1 MEVVKPVGFPAR
13 YVVAGV
19 ASVLAVAVFWLVYT
33 WPVAVQYLPNFKVE
47 YSRGIGKVL
56 QLEVVNETGRPVVF
70 CATLYGWLPNGTFM
84 EIGWRCGKGVI
95 NLDKRPLDKY
105 VKHYVD
111 IPGDVGVLV
120 FLTYINGTEGGK
132 PALARYVTSFAV
144 DPRETPRRDVV
155 KATIKVKSRG
165 APQRQ
170 DTTAKYSLQWPPSQ
184 IDEGCIVID
193 GWYMC
198 FHWKLDYIY
207 DVGYNT
213 QFPIAA
219 VRVFYD
225 YYKYYYLRV
234 EAYLRVS
241 GRNYIYFRG
250 GAAISY
256 MGVSVGHS
264 ADIYTITLREQKV
277 YLNLKARL
285 EYPSRPV
292 VFAAGFYGDYAL
304 ARYKE
309 VMRSPLCPLGCETG
323 YTADVYMVRPIF
335 QSDGTIKQFVD
346 ADYTPDDEHGLSRFF
361 ITANRY
367 WSYLTARDDFELKLN
382 SIYIK
387 NSVGGVDI
395 FSVGIP
401 WPFKTPIPIDT
412 SLTVGVGQDQQ
423 LMALAEV
430 VAVLREV
437 YKSRD
442 DVVGLYYTPEAEF
455 RVGDYETR
463 IASLLVDV
471 YTVRQR

>member
-1 MEVVKPVGFPAR
+1 M
-13 YVVAGV
+13 
-19 ASVLAVAVFWLVYT
+19 
-33 WPVAVQYLPNFKVE
+33 
-47 YSRGIGKVL
+47 
-56 QLEVVNETGRPVVF
+56 
-70 CATLYGWLPNGTFM
+70 
-84 EIGWRCGKGVI
+84 
-95 NLDKRPLDKY
+95 
-105 VKHYVD
+105 
-111 IPGDVGVLV
+111 
-120 FLTYINGTEGGK
+120 
-132 PALARYVTSFAV
+132 
-144 DPRETPRRDVV
+144 
-155 KATIKVKSRG
+155 
-165 APQRQ
+165 
-170 DTTAKYSLQWPPSQ
+170 
-184 IDEGCIVID
+184 ID

-256 MGVSVGHS
+256 MGVSVGYS

-277 YLNLKARL
+277 YLNSRARL
-285 EYPSRPV
+285 EYPSRPL

-309 VMRSPLCPLGCETG
+309 VMRSPLCPFGCETG

-335 QSDGTIKQFVD
+335 QSDGTIRPFVD
-346 ADYTPDDEHGLSRFF
+346 VDYTPSDEYGLSRFF

-367 WSYLTARDDFELKLN
+367 WNYLTASDDFELKLN
-382 SIYIK
+382 TIYIK
-387 NSVGGVDI
+387 NSVGGVDV

-412 SLTVGVGQDQQ
+412 SLTVGIGQDQ
-423 LMALAEV
+423 
-430 VAVLREV
+430 
-437 YKSRD
+437 
-442 DVVGLYYTPEAEF
+442 
-455 RVGDYETR
+455 
-463 IASLLVDV
+463 
-471 YTVRQR
+471 

>member
-19 ASVLAVAVFWLVYT
+19 ASVLAVALAWLVYT
-33 WPVAVQYLPNFKVE
+33 WPVAVQYLPHFKVE
-47 YSRGIGKVL
+47 YSKGIGKAL
-56 QLEVVNETGRPVVF
+56 QLEIVNETGHPVVF
-70 CATLYGWLPNGTFM
+70 CATLYGWLPNGTFT

-95 NLDKRPLDKY
+95 NLDKRPLDEY

-120 FLTYINGTEGGK
+120 FLTYVNGTEGDK

-144 DPRETPRRDVV
+144 DPRETLRRDVV

-170 DTTAKYSLQWPPSQ
+170 DAEAKYSLQWPPSQ
-184 IDEGCIVID
+184 IDAGCIVTS

-198 FHWKLDYIY
+198 YYWKFDYIY

-213 QFPIAA
+213 PIPIAA
-219 VRVFYD
+219 VRVLND
-225 YYKYYYLRV
+225 YYKYYFLFV
-234 EAYLRVS
+234 KAYLRVS
-241 GRNYIYFRG
+241 GNNYIYFRG
-250 GAAISY
+250 SAAIKYKTGSTGY
-256 MGVSVGHS
+256 S
-264 ADIYTITLREQKV
+264 ADIYTIVLREQKV
-277 YLNLKARL
+277 YLNLQADLK
-285 EYPSRPV
+285 YPSRPV

-309 VMRSPLCPLGCETG
+309 VERSLRCRFGCETG
-323 YTADVYMVRPIF
+323 YTADVYLARPIF

-346 ADYTPDDEHGLSRFF
+346 ADYTPDDEYGPSRFF

-367 WSYLTARDDFELKLN
+367 WNYLTARHDFELKLN

-387 NSVGGVDI
+387 NSVNGVDV

-412 SLTVGVGQDQQ
+412 SLTVGIGQIQQ
-423 LMALAEV
+423 LMSLAEV
-430 VAVLREV
+430 VAVLREA
-437 YKSRD
+437 YESRD
-442 DVVGLYYTPEAEF
+442 DVEGRYYTPNAKF
-455 RVGDYETR
+455 RVGGYRTR
-463 IASLLVDV
+463 IVSLLVDV
-471 YTVRQR
+471 YTVPQR

>member
-1 MEVVKPVGFPAR
+1 
-13 YVVAGV
+13 VVAGV
-19 ASVLAVAVFWLVYT
+19 ASVLAVAVFWLIYT
-33 WPVAVQYLPNFKVE
+33 WPVTVQYLPHFKVE
-47 YSRGIGKVL
+47 YSKGIGKVL
-56 QLEVVNETGRPVVF
+56 QLEVVNETGHPVVF

-84 EIGWRCGKGVI
+84 NIGWRCGKGLI
-95 NLDKRPLDKY
+95 NLDKRPLDEY
-105 VKHYVD
+105 VKHYVN

-120 FLTYINGTEGGK
+120 FLTYINGTEGDK
-132 PALARYVTSFAV
+132 PALARHVTSFTV

-165 APQRQ
+165 TPQRQ
-170 DTTAKYSLQWPPSQ
+170 DATAKYSLQWPPSQ
-184 IDEGCIVID
+184 IDAGCIVTG

-198 FHWKLDYIY
+198 FHWKLDHIY

-225 YYKYYYLRV
+225 YYKYYYLSV
-234 EAYLRVS
+234 EAYLQVS

-250 GAAISY
+250 GSAISY

-277 YLNLKARL
+277 YLNLKEEL
-285 EYPSRPV
+285 KYPSRPL
-292 VFAAGFYGDYAL
+292 VFAAGFYGDYAF

-309 VMRSPLCPLGCETG
+309 VMRSPLCPFGCETG
-323 YTADVYMVRPIF
+323 YTADVYMVRPVF
-335 QSDGTIKQFVD
+335 QRDGTIRPFVD
-346 ADYTPDDEHGLSRFF
+346 VDYTPDDADGLSRFF

-367 WSYLTARDDFELKLN
+367 WNYLTARHDFRLKLN
-382 SIYIK
+382 TIYIK

-401 WPFKTPIPIDT
+401 WPFKTPVPIDT
-412 SLTVGVGQDQQ
+412 SLTVGVGQDKQ

-430 VAVLREV
+430 VAVLREG
-437 YKSRD
+437 YESRD
-442 DVVGLYYTPEAEF
+442 DVVGLYYTPKAKF